1 MKIFVNGEA
10 QTLEPPLSGADLLNR
25 LVLAR
30 TKIAVE
36 HNLEIVA
43 KSAYD
48 THELGDGDRVEI
60 VHFIGGG

>member
-1 MKIFVNGEA
+1 MRIFVNGEA
-10 QTLEPPLSGADLLNR
+10 QTFEPPLSVADLLNR
-25 LVLAR
+25 LGLAR

>member
-1 MKIFVNGEA
+1 MKIFVNGEEHA
-10 QTLEPPLSGADLLNR
+10 FEAPLYVADLLNQ
-25 LVLAR
+25 LGLPR

-36 HNLEIVA
+36 HNLEIVV
-43 KSAYD
+43 KSAYE

>member
-10 QTLEPPLSGADLLNR
+10 QTFEPPLSVADLLNR
-25 LVLAR
+25 LGLAR

-48 THELGDGDRVEI
+48 THELCDGDRVEI